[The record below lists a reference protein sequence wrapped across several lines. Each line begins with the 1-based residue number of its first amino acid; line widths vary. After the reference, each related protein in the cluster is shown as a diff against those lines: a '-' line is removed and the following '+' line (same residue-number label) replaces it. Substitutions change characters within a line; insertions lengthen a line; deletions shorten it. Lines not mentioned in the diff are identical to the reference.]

1 MSADINEIN
10 KKFTDFYLPSK
21 FEEDLN
27 DDVKTASSKRK
38 CMYQTYLFA
47 NSLGESNWIWSHM
60 KSELKS
66 YSNLVDNNKGINNF
80 MTSIEKLTAGSN
92 KAKSWKLKSDI
103 DINYAVDVFKKSIK
117 CPDPKTCKTEEDNDV
132 YLDCSKSD
140 EVIKVSN
147 NIQNKNV
154 MHQNSIKEIPKPIVN
169 PTCQTSS
176 NDFQK
181 HNSFNGSD
189 SRKTAMK
196 TPLFTVQPLNNRKR
210 SKFEDNSPSNSP
222 PSHKTK
228 HEPEPRVNQPQFSF
242 HTAKTELHIQ
252 VKKQNN
258 HTSGTSETLIKK
270 SLGVNKSRSVVSK
283 FVNPSADNQNNQ
295 TKDEKYNEPS
305 ANENFEDNPYLKN
318 IDPKMV
324 EMIKNE
330 IIECKTPITWDDIS
344 GLQFAKNTIQ
354 ESVIWPL
361 LRPDIFKGIRRPPKG
376 ILLFGPPGTGKTL
389 IGKCIA
395 SQSNSTFFSISASTI
410 TSKWI
415 GEGEKS
421 VRALFAVARCHQP
434 AVIFIDEIDSL
445 LCQRSEQE
453 HESSRKIKTEF
464 LIQLDGASTSDDDK
478 ILIIGATNRPQ
489 ELDEAARRRLVK
501 RLYIRLPDLQARKD
515 MIKKLIRSENHVLT
529 EDDLEKIA
537 SMSDGY
543 SGADMKSLCQEASL
557 GPIRS
562 ISFEMISN
570 IQADQVRPIDIRDF
584 LSALKSVLPSVSSE
598 DLNHYVTWNEKFGCS
613 DKSS

>member
-1 MSADINEIN
+1 MSDDVNEIED
-10 KKFTDFYLPSK
+10 KFRDVYLLSK
-21 FEEDLN
+21 FDEDLN
-27 DDVKTASSKRK
+27 DDLKTAKSKRK
-38 CMYQTYLFA
+38 CLYQAYALA
-47 NSLGESNWIWSHM
+47 NSLKDTDWIWNHM
-60 KSELKS
+60 RSELKS
-66 YSNLVDNNKGINNF
+66 YSNLIDNKKGVNNF
-80 MTSIEKLTAGSN
+80 ISAIDELTLGTN
-92 KAKSWKLKSDI
+92 TTQIFQI
-103 DINYAVDVFKKSIK
+103 DNH
-117 CPDPKTCKTEEDNDV
+117 KTC
-132 YLDCSKSD
+132 
-140 EVIKVSN
+140 I
-147 NIQNKNV
+147 
-154 MHQNSIKEIPKPIVN
+154 
-169 PTCQTSS
+169 
-176 NDFQK
+176 
-181 HNSFNGSD
+181 
-189 SRKTAMK
+189 K
-196 TPLFTVQPLNNRKR
+196 TPPTTFQPVNNRKR
-210 SKFEDNSPSNSP
+210 SNYDEDSPTQPILKN
-222 PSHKTK
+222 KRE
-228 HEPEPRVNQPQFSF
+228 EPYINQSQLNGF

-258 HTSGTSETLIKK
+258 VNSSTSETFIKK
-270 SLGVNKSRSVVSK
+270 SLGVNKSRSVISK
-283 FVNPSADNQNNQ
+283 FVNPSTDNQK
-295 TKDEKYNEPS
+295 KDEVRNEPTID
-305 ANENFEDNPYLKN
+305 ENPYLKN

-324 EMIKNE
+324 EMIRNE
-330 IIECKTPITWDDIS
+330 IIECKNLITWDDIS

-464 LIQLDGASTSDDDK
+464 LIQLDGAGTNDDDR

-501 RLYIRLPDLQARKD
+501 KLYIKLPDPQARKD
-515 MIKKLIRSENHVLT
+515 IIKKLVDSENHVLSD
-529 EDDLEKIA
+529 DDLDKIA
-537 SMSDGY
+537 SLSSGY

-562 ISFEMISN
+562 MSFDMINN
-570 IQADQVRPIDIRDF
+570 IEADQVRPINLQDF
-584 LSALKSVLPSVSSE
+584 LSALKIVMPSVSSE
-598 DLNHYVTWNEKFGCS
+598 DLNHYVTWNDKFGCS
-613 DKSS
+613 DTGCSTQSDS

>member
-1 MSADINEIN
+1 MYDGVNEI
-10 KKFTDFYLPSK
+10 KDKFRDVYLHSK
-21 FEEDLN
+21 FDEDLN
-27 DDVKTASSKRK
+27 NDSKTANSKRK
-38 CMYQTYLFA
+38 CLYQAYSLA
-47 NSLGESNWIWSHM
+47 NSLKETDWIWSHM
-60 KSELKS
+60 RSELKS
-66 YSNLVDNNKGINNF
+66 YSNLIDNKKGVNNF
-80 MTSIEKLTAGSN
+80 ISAIDKITLGTNNVKT
-92 KAKSWKLKSDI
+92 WKMKTKFDVTKPV
-103 DINYAVDVFKKSIK
+103 NVFKKSIK
-117 CPDPKTCKTEEDNDV
+117 CPDLLNCKIEPSNEF
-132 YLDCSKSD
+132 YLSF
-140 EVIKVSN
+140 
-147 NIQNKNV
+147 
-154 MHQNSIKEIPKPIVN
+154 P
-169 PTCQTSS
+169 
-176 NDFQK
+176 K
-181 HNSFNGSD
+181 HNNVTQNTNKSNSQIIHTNSFRND
-189 SRKTAMK
+189 STTQTFKIDKSKTFIK
-196 TPLFTVQPLNNRKR
+196 TPTTIIQPINNRKR
-210 SKFEDNSPSNSP
+210 SKYDDDSP
-222 PSHKTK
+222 PHIQPSIKNK
-228 HEPEPRVNQPQFSF
+228 REESSYSNQSQINGF

-258 HTSGTSETLIKK
+258 VHSNTSETLIKK

-283 FVNPSADNQNNQ
+283 FVNPSTDNQK
-295 TKDEKYNEPS
+295 KDEVKNES
-305 ANENFEDNPYLKN
+305 TIDDNPYLKN

-330 IIECKTPITWDDIS
+330 IIECKNLITWDDIS
-344 GLQFAKNTIQ
+344 GLEFAKNTIQ

-464 LIQLDGASTSDDDK
+464 LVQLDGAGTSDDDR

-501 RLYIRLPDLQARKD
+501 KLYIRLPDQQARKD
-515 MIKKLIRSENHVLT
+515 MIKKLVGSENHVLLD
-529 EDDLEKIA
+529 DDLEKIA
-537 SMSDGY
+537 SLSSGY

-562 ISFEMISN
+562 MTFDMIN
-570 IQADQVRPIDIRDF
+570 KIEADQVRPINLQDF
-584 LSALKSVLPSVSSE
+584 LSALKIVMPSVSSE
-598 DLNHYVTWNEKFGCS
+598 DLNHYVTWNDKFGCS
-613 DKSS
+613 DSGCTAQTDS

>member
-1 MSADINEIN
+1 MSDDVNEIED
-10 KKFTDFYLPSK
+10 KFRDIYLLSK
-21 FEEDLN
+21 FDEDLN
-27 DDVKTASSKRK
+27 DDLKTAKSKRK
-38 CMYQTYLFA
+38 CLYQAYSLA
-47 NSLGESNWIWSHM
+47 NSLKETDWIWNHM
-60 KSELKS
+60 RSELKS
-66 YSNLVDNNKGINNF
+66 YSNLIDNKKGVNNF
-80 MTSIEKLTAGSN
+80 MSAIDELTLGSN
-92 KAKSWKLKSDI
+92 NVKNWKVKTKF
-103 DINYAVDVFKKSIK
+103 DVTKPVNDFKKSIK
-117 CPDPKTCKTEEDNDV
+117 CIDIQTCEIEPGKEFFLTFPKKNNVFQSANISNKQIIHTNSFRNESPAQIDNHKTC
-132 YLDCSKSD
+132 
-140 EVIKVSN
+140 I
-147 NIQNKNV
+147 
-154 MHQNSIKEIPKPIVN
+154 
-169 PTCQTSS
+169 
-176 NDFQK
+176 
-181 HNSFNGSD
+181 
-189 SRKTAMK
+189 K
-196 TPLFTVQPLNNRKR
+196 TPPTTFQPVNNRKR
-210 SKFEDNSPSNSP
+210 SKYDEDSP
-222 PSHKTK
+222 P
-228 HEPEPRVNQPQFSF
+228 QPILKNKREESFINRSQLNGF

-258 HTSGTSETLIKK
+258 VNSSTSETLIKK
-270 SLGVNKSRSVVSK
+270 SLGVNKSRSVISK
-283 FVNPSADNQNNQ
+283 FVNPSTDNQNHHR
-295 TKDEKYNEPS
+295 KDEVRNES
-305 ANENFEDNPYLKN
+305 TIDENPYLKN

-324 EMIKNE
+324 EMIRNE
-330 IIECKTPITWDDIS
+330 IIECKNLITWDDIS

-464 LIQLDGASTSDDDK
+464 LVQLDGAGTNDDDR

-501 RLYIRLPDLQARKD
+501 KLYIKLPDLQARKD
-515 MIKKLIRSENHVLT
+515 IIKKLVDSENHVLSD
-529 EDDLEKIA
+529 DDLEKIA
-537 SMSDGY
+537 SLSNGY

-562 ISFEMISN
+562 MSFDMIN
-570 IQADQVRPIDIRDF
+570 KIEADQVRPINLQDF
-584 LSALKSVLPSVSSE
+584 LSALKIVMPSVSSE
-598 DLNHYVTWNEKFGCS
+598 DLNHYVTWNDKFGCS
-613 DKSS
+613 DMGCSTQSDS

>member
-1 MSADINEIN
+1 MCDGVNEIKN
-10 KKFTDFYLPSK
+10 KFRDVYLHSK
-21 FEEDLN
+21 FDEDLN
-27 DDVKTASSKRK
+27 NDSKTANSKRK
-38 CMYQTYLFA
+38 CLYQAYSLA
-47 NSLGESNWIWSHM
+47 NSLKETDWIWSHM
-60 KSELKS
+60 RSELKS
-66 YSNLVDNNKGINNF
+66 YSNLIDNKKGVNNF
-80 MTSIEKLTAGSN
+80 ISAIDKITLGTN
-92 KAKSWKLKSDI
+92 NVKAWKMKTKF
-103 DINYAVDVFKKSIK
+103 DVTKPVNDFKKSIR
-117 CPDPKTCKTEEDNDV
+117 CPDHLNCKIEPSNEFYLSFPKHNNVTQNTD
-132 YLDCSKSD
+132 KSD
-140 EVIKVSN
+140 SQI
-147 NIQNKNV
+147 I
-154 MHQNSIKEIPKPIVN
+154 H
-169 PTCQTSS
+169 T
-176 NDFQK
+176 
-181 HNSFNGSD
+181 NSFRNESTTQTFKNNN
-189 SRKTAMK
+189 SKTFIK
-196 TPLFTVQPLNNRKR
+196 TPITIIQPINNRKR
-210 SKFEDNSPSNSP
+210 SKYDDDSP
-222 PSHKTK
+222 PRIQPNIKNKREDSSYS
-228 HEPEPRVNQPQFSF
+228 NQSQFNGF

-252 VKKQNN
+252 VNKQNN
-258 HTSGTSETLIKK
+258 VHSNTSETLIKK

-283 FVNPSADNQNNQ
+283 FVNPSTDNQK
-295 TKDEKYNEPS
+295 KDEVKNES
-305 ANENFEDNPYLKN
+305 TFDDNPYLKN

-324 EMIKNE
+324 EMIRNE
-330 IIECKTPITWDDIS
+330 IIECKNLITWDDIS
-344 GLQFAKNTIQ
+344 GLEFAKNTIQ

-464 LIQLDGASTSDDDK
+464 LIQLDGAGTSDDDR

-501 RLYIRLPDLQARKD
+501 KLYIRLPDQQARKD
-515 MIKKLIRSENHVLT
+515 MIKKLVGSENHVLLD
-529 EDDLEKIA
+529 DDLEKIA
-537 SMSDGY
+537 SLSSGY

-562 ISFEMISN
+562 MTFDMIN
-570 IQADQVRPIDIRDF
+570 KIEADQVRPINLQDF
-584 LSALKSVLPSVSSE
+584 LSALKIVMPSVSSE
-598 DLNHYVTWNEKFGCS
+598 DLNHYVTWNDKFGCS
-613 DKSS
+613 DSGCSAQTDS

>member
-1 MSADINEIN
+1 MSDDVNEIED
-10 KKFTDFYLPSK
+10 KFRDVYLLSK
-21 FEEDLN
+21 FDEDLN
-27 DDVKTASSKRK
+27 DDLKTAKSKRK
-38 CMYQTYLFA
+38 CLYQAYALA
-47 NSLGESNWIWSHM
+47 NSLKDTDWIWNHM
-60 KSELKS
+60 RSELKS
-66 YSNLVDNNKGINNF
+66 YSNLIDNKKGVNNF
-80 MTSIEKLTAGSN
+80 ISAIDELTLGTN
-92 KAKSWKLKSDI
+92 NVKNWKMKTKF
-103 DINYAVDVFKKSIK
+103 DVTKPVNDFKKSIK
-117 CPDPKTCKTEEDNDV
+117 CIDLHTCKSEPGKEFYLSFPKKNYVFQNANISNRQIIHTNSFRNESPTQIFQIDNHKTC
-132 YLDCSKSD
+132 
-140 EVIKVSN
+140 I
-147 NIQNKNV
+147 
-154 MHQNSIKEIPKPIVN
+154 
-169 PTCQTSS
+169 
-176 NDFQK
+176 
-181 HNSFNGSD
+181 
-189 SRKTAMK
+189 K
-196 TPLFTVQPLNNRKR
+196 TPPTTFQPVNNRKR
-210 SKFEDNSPSNSP
+210 SNYDEDSPTQPILKN
-222 PSHKTK
+222 KRE
-228 HEPEPRVNQPQFSF
+228 EPYINQSQLNGF

-258 HTSGTSETLIKK
+258 VNSSTSETFIKK
-270 SLGVNKSRSVVSK
+270 SLGVNKSRSVISK
-283 FVNPSADNQNNQ
+283 FVNPSTDNQK
-295 TKDEKYNEPS
+295 KDEVRNEPTID
-305 ANENFEDNPYLKN
+305 ENPYLKN

-324 EMIKNE
+324 EMIRNE
-330 IIECKTPITWDDIS
+330 IIECKNLITWDDIS

-464 LIQLDGASTSDDDK
+464 LIQLDGAGTNDDDR

-501 RLYIRLPDLQARKD
+501 KLYIKLPDPQARKD
-515 MIKKLIRSENHVLT
+515 IIKKLVDSENHVLSD
-529 EDDLEKIA
+529 DDLDKIA
-537 SMSDGY
+537 SLSSGY

-562 ISFEMISN
+562 MSFDMINN
-570 IQADQVRPIDIRDF
+570 IEADQVRPINLQDF
-584 LSALKSVLPSVSSE
+584 LSALKIVMPSVSSE
-598 DLNHYVTWNEKFGCS
+598 DLNHYVTWNDKFGCS
-613 DKSS
+613 DTGCSTQSDS

>member
-1 MSADINEIN
+1 M
-10 KKFTDFYLPSK
+10 
-21 FEEDLN
+21 
-27 DDVKTASSKRK
+27 R
-38 CMYQTYLFA
+38 
-47 NSLGESNWIWSHM
+47 
-60 KSELKS
+60 SELKS
-66 YSNLVDNNKGINNF
+66 YSNLIDNKKGVNNF
-80 MTSIEKLTAGSN
+80 ISAIDKITLGTN
-92 KAKSWKLKSDI
+92 NVKAWKMKTKF
-103 DINYAVDVFKKSIK
+103 DVTKPVNDFKKSIR
-117 CPDPKTCKTEEDNDV
+117 CPDHLNCKIEPSNEFYLSFPKHNNVTQNTD
-132 YLDCSKSD
+132 KSD
-140 EVIKVSN
+140 SQI
-147 NIQNKNV
+147 I
-154 MHQNSIKEIPKPIVN
+154 H
-169 PTCQTSS
+169 T
-176 NDFQK
+176 
-181 HNSFNGSD
+181 NSFRNESTTQTFKNNN
-189 SRKTAMK
+189 SKTFIK
-196 TPLFTVQPLNNRKR
+196 TPITIIQPINNRKR
-210 SKFEDNSPSNSP
+210 SKYDDDSP
-222 PSHKTK
+222 PRIQPNIKNKREDSSYS
-228 HEPEPRVNQPQFSF
+228 NQSQFNGF

-252 VKKQNN
+252 VNKQNN
-258 HTSGTSETLIKK
+258 VHSNTSETLIKK

-283 FVNPSADNQNNQ
+283 FVNPSTDNQK
-295 TKDEKYNEPS
+295 KDEVKNES
-305 ANENFEDNPYLKN
+305 TFDDNPYLKN

-324 EMIKNE
+324 EMIRNE
-330 IIECKTPITWDDIS
+330 IIECKNLITWDDIS
-344 GLQFAKNTIQ
+344 GLEFAKNTIQ

-464 LIQLDGASTSDDDK
+464 LIQLDGAGTSDDDR

-501 RLYIRLPDLQARKD
+501 KLYIRLPDQQARKD
-515 MIKKLIRSENHVLT
+515 MIKKLVGSENHVLLD
-529 EDDLEKIA
+529 DDLEKIA
-537 SMSDGY
+537 SLSSGY

-562 ISFEMISN
+562 MTFDMIN
-570 IQADQVRPIDIRDF
+570 KIEADQVRPINLQDF
-584 LSALKSVLPSVSSE
+584 LSALKIVMPSVSSE
-598 DLNHYVTWNEKFGCS
+598 DLNHYVTWNDKFGCS
-613 DKSS
+613 DSGCSAQTDS

>member
-1 MSADINEIN
+1 M
-10 KKFTDFYLPSK
+10 
-21 FEEDLN
+21 
-27 DDVKTASSKRK
+27 R
-38 CMYQTYLFA
+38 
-47 NSLGESNWIWSHM
+47 
-60 KSELKS
+60 SELKS
-66 YSNLVDNNKGINNF
+66 YSNLIDNKKGVNNF
-80 MTSIEKLTAGSN
+80 ISAIDELTLGTN
-92 KAKSWKLKSDI
+92 NVRNWKMKTKF
-103 DINYAVDVFKKSIK
+103 DVTEPVNDFKKSIK
-117 CPDPKTCKTEEDNDV
+117 CPDLKNCKIEPGKEFYLSFPKNNND
-132 YLDCSKSD
+132 
-140 EVIKVSN
+140 IKNANISN
-147 NIQNKNV
+147 KQIN
-154 MHQNSIKEIPKPIVN
+154 H
-169 PTCQTSS
+169 T
-176 NDFQK
+176 
-181 HNSFNGSD
+181 NSFRNNSPTHSTRID
-189 SRKTAMK
+189 NHKTFIK
-196 TPLFTVQPLNNRKR
+196 TPPTTFQPINNRKR
-210 SKFEDNSPSNSP
+210 SKYDEDSP
-222 PSHKTK
+222 PKLSLKNKREETYS
-228 HEPEPRVNQPQFSF
+228 NQSQFNGF

-258 HTSGTSETLIKK
+258 VNSNTSETLIKK
-270 SLGVNKSRSVVSK
+270 SLGVNKSRSVISK
-283 FVNPSADNQNNQ
+283 FVNPSTDNHK
-295 TKDEKYNEPS
+295 KDEVKYES
-305 ANENFEDNPYLKN
+305 TIDENPYLKN

-324 EMIKNE
+324 EMIRNE
-330 IIECKTPITWDDIS
+330 IIECKNLITWDDIS

-464 LIQLDGASTSDDDK
+464 LIQLDGAGTNDDDR

-501 RLYIRLPDLQARKD
+501 KLYIRLPDSQARKD
-515 MIKKLIRSENHVLT
+515 MIKKLVDSENHVLSD
-529 EDDLEKIA
+529 DDLEKIA
-537 SMSDGY
+537 SLSNGY

-562 ISFEMISN
+562 MSFDMIN
-570 IQADQVRPIDIRDF
+570 KIEADQVRPINLQDF
-584 LSALKSVLPSVSSE
+584 LSALKIVMPSVSSE

-613 DKSS
+613 DTGHCSSQSDS

>member
-1 MSADINEIN
+1 M
-10 KKFTDFYLPSK
+10 
-21 FEEDLN
+21 
-27 DDVKTASSKRK
+27 K
-38 CMYQTYLFA
+38 C
-47 NSLGESNWIWSHM
+47 
-60 KSELKS
+60 ELKS
-66 YSNLVDNNKGINNF
+66 YSNLVDHNKGINNF
-80 MTSIEKLTAGSN
+80 MNAVEELTFGSN
-92 KAKSWKLKSDI
+92 KAKLWKLSSNFDV
-103 DINYAVDVFKKSIK
+103 NNAVNIFKKSIG
-117 CPDPKTCKTEEDNDV
+117 CPNPKTCKTEDNTDFV
-132 YLDCSKSD
+132 IDCTRTCEISQYL
-140 EVIKVSN
+140 
-147 NIQNKNV
+147 NKNDL
-154 MHQNSIKEIPKPIVN
+154 QNNFKEVQKPVI
-169 PTCQTSS
+169 SS
-176 NDFQK
+176 NQK
-181 HNSFNGSD
+181 VNNYPQSNSLNE
-189 SRKTAMK
+189 KTNDKSVKMSH
-196 TPLFTVQPLNNRKR
+196 FTTQHLNSRKR
-210 SKFEDNSPSNSP
+210 SKYDDNSPLNSP
-222 PSHKTK
+222 PDHKTK
-228 HEPEPRVNQPQFSF
+228 REKESPAVNNNQSQFGF

-258 HTSGTSETLIKK
+258 HISSSSDTLIKK

-283 FVNPSADNQNNQ
+283 FVNPLADNQQNNQ
-295 TKDEKYNEPS
+295 AKEEKFNES
-305 ANENFEDNPYLKN
+305 LSNDNVEDNPYLKN

-324 EMIKNE
+324 EMIRNE
-330 IIECKTPITWDDIS
+330 IIECKNPITWNDIS
-344 GLQFAKNTIQ
+344 GLQFAKSTIQ

-464 LIQLDGASTSDDDK
+464 LVQLDGAGTSDDDR

-501 RLYIRLPDLQARKD
+501 RLYIRLPDLQARKE
-515 MIKKLIRSENHVLT
+515 MIKKLVSSENHVLT
-529 EDDLEKIA
+529 EEDLDKIA

-570 IQADQVRPIDIRDF
+570 IQADQVRPINLSDF

-598 DLNHYVTWNEKFGCS
+598 DLNHYVSWNEKFGCS
-613 DKSS
+613 DKGC

>member
-1 MSADINEIN
+1 MSDDVNEIED
-10 KKFTDFYLPSK
+10 KFRDIYLLSK
-21 FEEDLN
+21 FDEDLN
-27 DDVKTASSKRK
+27 DDLKTAKSKRK
-38 CMYQTYLFA
+38 CLYQAYSLA
-47 NSLGESNWIWSHM
+47 NSLKETDWIWNHM
-60 KSELKS
+60 RSELKS
-66 YSNLVDNNKGINNF
+66 YSNLIDNKKGVNNF
-80 MTSIEKLTAGSN
+80 MSAIDELTLGTN
-92 KAKSWKLKSDI
+92 NVKNWKMKTKF
-103 DINYAVDVFKKSIK
+103 DVTKPVNDFKKSIK
-117 CPDPKTCKTEEDNDV
+117 CIDLQTCTIEPGKEFYLSFPKKPNVFQNANISNKQVHTNSFRNESPTQIFQIDNHKTC
-132 YLDCSKSD
+132 
-140 EVIKVSN
+140 I
-147 NIQNKNV
+147 
-154 MHQNSIKEIPKPIVN
+154 
-169 PTCQTSS
+169 
-176 NDFQK
+176 
-181 HNSFNGSD
+181 
-189 SRKTAMK
+189 K
-196 TPLFTVQPLNNRKR
+196 TPPSTFQPVNNRKR
-210 SKFEDNSPSNSP
+210 SKYDEDSSPQPILKN
-222 PSHKTK
+222 KRE
-228 HEPEPRVNQPQFSF
+228 EPYINQSQLNGF

-258 HTSGTSETLIKK
+258 VNSSTSETFIKK
-270 SLGVNKSRSVVSK
+270 SLGVNKSRSVISK
-283 FVNPSADNQNNQ
+283 FVNPSTNNQNHHG
-295 TKDEKYNEPS
+295 KDEVKNES
-305 ANENFEDNPYLKN
+305 TIDENPYLKN

-324 EMIKNE
+324 EMIRNE
-330 IIECKTPITWDDIS
+330 IIECKNLITWDDIS

-464 LIQLDGASTSDDDK
+464 LIQLDGAGTNDDDR

-501 RLYIRLPDLQARKD
+501 KLYIRLPDPQARKD
-515 MIKKLIRSENHVLT
+515 MIKKLVDSENHVLSD
-529 EDDLEKIA
+529 DDLEKIA
-537 SMSDGY
+537 SLSNGY

-562 ISFEMISN
+562 MSFDMINN
-570 IQADQVRPIDIRDF
+570 IEADQVRPINLQDF
-584 LSALKSVLPSVSSE
+584 LSALKIVMPSVSSE
-598 DLNHYVTWNEKFGCS
+598 DLNHYVTWNDKFGCS
-613 DKSS
+613 DTGCSTQSNS

>member
-1 MSADINEIN
+1 MPWLTLY
-10 KKFTDFYLPSK
+10 TD
-21 FEEDLN
+21 
-27 DDVKTASSKRK
+27 
-38 CMYQTYLFA
+38 
-47 NSLGESNWIWSHM
+47 WIWNHM
-60 KSELKS
+60 RSELKS
-66 YSNLVDNNKGINNF
+66 YSNLIDNKKGVNNF
-80 MTSIEKLTAGSN
+80 ISAIDELTLGTN
-92 KAKSWKLKSDI
+92 NVKNWKMKTKF
-103 DINYAVDVFKKSIK
+103 DVTKPVNDFKKSIK
-117 CPDPKTCKTEEDNDV
+117 CIDLHTCKSEPGKEFYLSFPKKNYVFQNANISNRQIIHTNSFRNESPTQIFQIDNHKTC
-132 YLDCSKSD
+132 
-140 EVIKVSN
+140 I
-147 NIQNKNV
+147 
-154 MHQNSIKEIPKPIVN
+154 
-169 PTCQTSS
+169 
-176 NDFQK
+176 
-181 HNSFNGSD
+181 
-189 SRKTAMK
+189 K
-196 TPLFTVQPLNNRKR
+196 TPPTTFQPVNNRKR
-210 SKFEDNSPSNSP
+210 SNYDEDSPTQPILKN
-222 PSHKTK
+222 KRE
-228 HEPEPRVNQPQFSF
+228 EPYINQSQLNGF

-258 HTSGTSETLIKK
+258 VNSSTSETFIKK
-270 SLGVNKSRSVVSK
+270 SLGVNKSRSVISK
-283 FVNPSADNQNNQ
+283 FVNPSTDNQK
-295 TKDEKYNEPS
+295 KDEVRNEPTID
-305 ANENFEDNPYLKN
+305 ENPYLKN

-324 EMIKNE
+324 EMIRNE
-330 IIECKTPITWDDIS
+330 IIECKNLITWDDIS

-464 LIQLDGASTSDDDK
+464 LIQLDGAGTNDDDR

-501 RLYIRLPDLQARKD
+501 KLYIKLPDPQARKD
-515 MIKKLIRSENHVLT
+515 IIKKLVDSENHVLSD
-529 EDDLEKIA
+529 DDLDKIA
-537 SMSDGY
+537 SLSSGY

-562 ISFEMISN
+562 MSFDMINN
-570 IQADQVRPIDIRDF
+570 IEADQVRPINLQDF
-584 LSALKSVLPSVSSE
+584 LSALKIVMPSVSSE
-598 DLNHYVTWNEKFGCS
+598 DLNHYVTWNDKFGCS
-613 DKSS
+613 DTGCSTQSDS

>member
-1 MSADINEIN
+1 MSGDVNEIED
-10 KKFTDFYLPSK
+10 KFRDVYLCSK
-21 FEEDLN
+21 FDEDLN
-27 DDVKTASSKRK
+27 DDSKTAKSKRK
-38 CMYQTYLFA
+38 CLYQAYSLA
-47 NSLGESNWIWSHM
+47 NSLKETDWIWSHM
-60 KSELKS
+60 RSELKS
-66 YSNLVDNNKGINNF
+66 YSNLIDNKKGVNNF
-80 MTSIEKLTAGSN
+80 ISAIDELTLGTN
-92 KAKSWKLKSDI
+92 NVRNWKMKTKF
-103 DINYAVDVFKKSIK
+103 DVTESVNDFKKSIR
-117 CPDPKTCKTEEDNDV
+117 CPDLQSCKIEPGKEFYLNFPKSNNDIQNANI
-132 YLDCSKSD
+132 SD
-140 EVIKVSN
+140 EQI
-147 NIQNKNV
+147 I
-154 MHQNSIKEIPKPIVN
+154 H
-169 PTCQTSS
+169 T
-176 NDFQK
+176 
-181 HNSFNGSD
+181 NSFRNETPTQTFQINNH
-189 SRKTAMK
+189 KTFIK
-196 TPLFTVQPLNNRKR
+196 TPPTTFQPVNNRKR
-210 SKFEDNSPSNSP
+210 SKYYEDSP
-222 PSHKTK
+222 PRPNLKNK
-228 HEPEPRVNQPQFSF
+228 REEPSSNQSKRNGF

-252 VKKQNN
+252 VNKQNN
-258 HTSGTSETLIKK
+258 GNSNTSETFIKK

-283 FVNPSADNQNNQ
+283 FVNPSIDNQNHHK
-295 TKDEKYNEPS
+295 KDEARNES
-305 ANENFEDNPYLKN
+305 TTDENPYLKN

-324 EMIKNE
+324 EMIRNE
-330 IIECKTPITWDDIS
+330 IIECKNLITWDDIS

-464 LIQLDGASTSDDDK
+464 LIQLDGAGTSDDDR

-501 RLYIRLPDLQARKD
+501 KLYIRLPDPQARKD
-515 MIKKLIRSENHVLT
+515 MIKKLVNSENHVLSD
-529 EDDLEKIA
+529 DDLEKIA
-537 SMSDGY
+537 SLSNGY

-562 ISFEMISN
+562 MSFDMIN
-570 IQADQVRPIDIRDF
+570 KIEADQVRPINLQDF
-584 LSALKSVLPSVSSE
+584 LSALKIVMPSVSSE
-598 DLNHYVTWNEKFGCS
+598 DLNHYVAWNDKFGCS
-613 DKSS
+613 DTSRSSTLSDS

>member
-1 MSADINEIN
+1 M
-10 KKFTDFYLPSK
+10 
-21 FEEDLN
+21 
-27 DDVKTASSKRK
+27 R
-38 CMYQTYLFA
+38 
-47 NSLGESNWIWSHM
+47 
-60 KSELKS
+60 SELKS
-66 YSNLVDNNKGINNF
+66 YSNLIDNKKGVNNYIPAIDKLTLGINNVK
-80 MTSIEKLTAGSN
+80 T
-92 KAKSWKLKSDI
+92 WKMKTKF
-103 DINYAVDVFKKSIK
+103 DVTTPVNDFKKSIK
-117 CPDPKTCKTEEDNDV
+117 CPDLYNCKIEPSNEF
-132 YLDCSKSD
+132 YLSFP
-140 EVIKVSN
+140 
-147 NIQNKNV
+147 NKNYV
-154 MHQNSIKEIPKPIVN
+154 TQNTNI
-169 PTCQTSS
+169 SS
-176 NDFQK
+176 NHIIQT
-181 HNSFNGSD
+181 NSLKNGSNTQAFQID
-189 SRKTAMK
+189 NHT
-196 TPLFTVQPLNNRKR
+196 TPINNRKR
-210 SKFEDNSPSNSP
+210 SNYDEDSP
-222 PSHKTK
+222 PHIQPNIKNK
-228 HEPEPRVNQPQFSF
+228 REEPSYSNQSQFNGF

-258 HTSGTSETLIKK
+258 VNSNTSETFIKK

-283 FVNPSADNQNNQ
+283 FINPSIDNQK
-295 TKDEKYNEPS
+295 KDEIRNES
-305 ANENFEDNPYLKN
+305 TIDENPYLRN

-324 EMIKNE
+324 EMIRNE
-330 IIECKTPITWDDIS
+330 IIECKNLITWDDIS

-445 LCQRSEQE
+445 LCQRNEQE
-453 HESSRKIKTEF
+453 HDSSRKIKTEF
-464 LIQLDGASTSDDDK
+464 LIQLDGAGTSDDDR

-501 RLYIRLPDLQARKD
+501 KLYIRLPDLQARKD
-515 MIKKLIRSENHVLT
+515 MIKKLVDSENHVLSD
-529 EDDLEKIA
+529 DDLEKIA
-537 SMSDGY
+537 SLSNGY

-562 ISFEMISN
+562 MTFDMIN
-570 IQADQVRPIDIRDF
+570 KIEADQVRPINLQDF
-584 LSALKSVLPSVSSE
+584 LSALNIVMPSVSSE
-598 DLNHYVTWNEKFGCS
+598 DLSHYVTWNEKFGCS
-613 DKSS
+613 DTGCSV